1 MVSGIPSW
9 EESNWSTEKGDEF
22 LVFVV
27 NSRNFWP
34 FLIFILCQ
42 ISPICSS
49 KPTVCPSHS
58 SFCLGRVPIWI
69 VHMRF
74 FAIWLLPKRK
84 PSQNQREDGEW
95 HQGFWAL
102 GSLLRGGL
110 GCLCPVNKDHCPF
123 QGCLFY
129 IVLPPPIPLQLPHLL
144 ALCPFRSVSGMCSSA
159 VFTPCGCFTLHLY
172 LCKYMKHYPNLS
184 EPSDFCQDPD

>member
-1 MVSGIPSW
+1 MFTNKRRNSILSLTHTQKNSQSGKQIFFKKFECGVVSGIPSW

-129 IVLPPPIPLQLPHLL
+129 IVLPPP
-144 ALCPFRSVSGMCSSA
+144 S
-159 VFTPCGCFTLHLY
+159 PCNSLT
-172 LCKYMKHYPNLS
+172 S
-184 EPSDFCQDPD
+184 